1 VSDENPSALSVRRVS
16 KAFPTPEGGEVR
28 ALDDVSLE
36 VANGSFMV
44 LLGPS
49 GCGKTTL
56 LRCIAGLESPDS
68 GEILLRGE
76 RIDTVPVWKR
86 RVNTVFQSYALF
98 PHMTVAQNIAFGL
111 QMDRLP
117 KAEIARK
124 VEKSLELVR
133 LGALGGRRPQ
143 QLSGGQQ
150 QRVALARALAKE
162 PEVLLLD
169 EPLSALDL
177 KLRRGMQLELK
188 RLQQE
193 THITFILVTHDQDE
207 AMSMGDQVAVFNEG
221 RIVQVGEPRDVYLRP
236 RTRFVADFIGEA
248 NLLDLRDEAGQV
260 AVAGWGH
267 VPPEAWAPDSPAP
280 TVAQGVAAVRPEDVL
295 LAPDAQ
301 GRFTIVDATFI
312 GGDLHAVIAIGDSTI
327 SARQPAAQAAG
338 ITTGGRCEVTFRSGS
353 VRIVEA

>member
-1 VSDENPSALSVRRVS
+1 MSAETVPALRVRGVS
-16 KAFPTPEGGEVR
+16 KVFPTPEGGEVR
-28 ALDDVSLE
+28 ALDDVSLD
-36 VANGSFMV
+36 VADGSFMV

-56 LRCIAGLESPDS
+56 LRCIAGLESPDA
-68 GEILLRGE
+68 GEIMLRDE

-111 QMDRLP
+111 QMDHLP
-117 KAEIARK
+117 KDEIARK
-124 VEKSLELVR
+124 VDHSLGLVR
-133 LGALGGRRPQ
+133 LTGLGGRRPH

-193 THITFILVTHDQDE
+193 THITFVLVTHDQDE

-221 RIVQVGEPRDVYLRP
+221 RIVQAGEPRDVYLRP

-248 NLLDLRDEAGQV
+248 NILDLSLEGSDV
-260 AVAGWGH
+260 VLSGWG
-267 VPPEAWAPDSPAP
+267 VIPAEAWAADSPAVG
-280 TVAQGVAAVRPEDVL
+280 TAGRLAAVRPEDVV
-295 LAPDAQ
+295 LAADGP
-301 GRFTIVDATFI
+301 GRFPIVDATFI
-312 GGDLHAVIAIGDSTI
+312 GGDLHAVVQIGNATL
-327 SARQPAAQAAG
+327 SARQPAAHASG
-338 ITTGGRCEVTFRSGS
+338 LSTGGTCDVTFRPGS
-353 VRIVEA
+353 LRIVED

>member
-1 VSDENPSALSVRRVS
+1 MPSEEPPALRVAGVS
-16 KAFPTPEGGEVR
+16 KTFPTPEGGEVR
-28 ALDDVSLE
+28 ALDDVSLD
-36 VANGSFMV
+36 VADGSFMV

-56 LRCIAGLESPDS
+56 LRCIAGLESPDA
-68 GEILLRGE
+68 GEILLRNQ

-111 QMDRLP
+111 QMDHLP
-117 KAEIARK
+117 KDEIARK
-124 VEKSLELVR
+124 VDQSLELVR
-133 LGALGGRRPQ
+133 LSGLGGRRPQ

-193 THITFILVTHDQDE
+193 THITFVLVTHDQDE
-207 AMSMGDQVAVFNEG
+207 AMSMGDEVAVFNEG
-221 RIVQVGEPRDVYLRP
+221 RIVQVGAPREVYLRP
-236 RTRFVADFIGEA
+236 RTSFVADFIGEA
-248 NLLDLRDEAGQV
+248 NLLSVTSDAAGLQIM
-260 AVAGWGH
+260 GWGS
-267 VPPEAWAPDSPAP
+267 VPAEAWAEDSPAAEQGS
-280 TVAQGVAAVRPEDVL
+280 TVLAVRPEDVIL
-295 LAPDAQ
+295 TADPQ
-301 GRFTIVDATFI
+301 GRFDIVDATFI
-312 GGDLHAVIAIGDSTI
+312 GGDLHAVVQVGDATL
-327 SARQPAAQAAG
+327 SARQPAAAAQG
-338 ITTGGRCEVTFRSGS
+338 LVTGGRCEVGFRPGS
-353 VRIVEA
+353 MRVVEA

>member
-1 VSDENPSALSVRRVS
+1 VSDDKPSALSVRGVS
-16 KAFPTPEGGEVR
+16 KAFVTPEGGEVR

-36 VANGSFMV
+36 VADGSFMV

-56 LRCIAGLESPDS
+56 LRCIAGLESPDT

-117 KAEIARK
+117 KSEIARK
-124 VEKSLELVR
+124 VEQSLELVR

-193 THITFILVTHDQDE
+193 THITFVLVTHDQDE

-248 NLLDLRDEAGQV
+248 NLLDLQDAGGSV
-260 AVAGWGH
+260 TVAGWGS
-267 VPPEAWAPDSPAP
+267 VPSEAWAPDSPTP
-280 TVAQGVAAVRPEDVL
+280 TADHRVAAIRPEDVL
-295 LAPDAQ
+295 VTADAQ

-312 GGDLHAVIAIGDSTI
+312 GGDLHAVIAIGDTTI
-327 SARQPAAQAAG
+327 SARQPAAQAGG
-338 ITTGGRCEVTFRSGS
+338 IASGGQCDIAFRPGS